1 MAQIKHTFTAGRMNK
16 DLDERLVPNGEYRD
30 ALNIQIRTTDGGAGG
45 TVQNLQGNES
55 KGVAYLTTNLSGQK
69 TKCIGSVADERNNK
83 GYFLF
88 ASPNIHV
95 PLPPIN
101 SILGTQFYV
110 DSIIEQDSNGSYS
123 PVVVDIFGITKA
135 VSPLGFTS
143 LTNHTTVPEMSVTDA
158 SIYRVGMVVRAY
170 AFGDA
175 SNLVTEGTKI
185 AKISSNTIYL
195 DRPQSSNLS
204 NADWFSFEAPRALEF
219 NYESRITGINV
230 IDDFLFYTDNI
241 SEPKKIN
248 IRRSKKGT
256 TSPQSST
263 PTHTNL
269 VLKSKNGALQNAS
282 DYVGTI
288 EPVTKDHFTVIRK
301 APRTAPALK
310 LKSSIREGS
319 TSYTI
324 TGQDFTTGI
333 QEYEGASYVNI
344 PSGGSAV
351 ELLLGDIVKLTCTND
366 TSGVLSTVRGIV
378 KLLPGSF
385 LSDIYIIQILSIS
398 TDVLASHTEWLV
410 ELEQPGKPL
419 FELKFPRFAFRYKY
433 NDNEYSS
440 FSPWSEIAFI
450 PGKFDYNPK
459 KGHNLGMT
467 NLLRELTIT
476 NLLQDTKVRPDDIKC
491 IDILYKSTDSA
502 NVYVVK
508 TVEKG
513 VDPEWSNI
521 AGNTNSSD
529 VIITSEMIH
538 KTVPSD
544 QILRS
549 WDNVPR
555 LAKAQEI
562 VGNRLI
568 YGNYT
573 QGYDMSSTIA
583 INQSIVYKDL
593 TTLLSPEKS
602 IKSLRSYKFG
612 LVIGDEY
619 GRETPVISVGNRTET
634 NPGTTISQLSDSTS
648 INKSEASKSNKF
660 LVTPDWTDSQ
670 PDSWMDYAK
679 YYVKET
685 SSEYYNLIMDR
696 WYNAED
702 GNIWLSFPSSE
713 RNKVDDETYLIL
725 KKKHGE
731 QTLVESEARY
741 KIIAIENEAPEFI
754 KLDMRVM
761 GSRPVT
767 DDELTTIVGNVFS
780 SDVNHLVTSS
790 SFDLALDSYQSFFYD
805 SEFKGTLKVR
815 IKAVAT
821 TGTYYTSYR
830 EVSRLSKPNT
840 DTGVDGSINVVTPFG
855 DEANFPAILVDLGV
869 FSTEA
874 IAYEDIT
881 SNSPNGFYL
890 EFMDEV
896 VVNKPEFDGRFFVK
910 VQKDFALTEN
920 ILQPY
925 GTSSSYT
932 SLESYR
938 LAYIDTYSFNNP
950 ATTGP
955 RSNYD
960 FNGFGHYTTS
970 SDLSDFNGI
979 YDGDQPEFTGWYSS
993 TSAFW
998 QAYKSNTQA
1007 SEANNGD
1014 GVIGF
1019 IDNAKHSD
1027 GEASFAGGFPFGP
1040 GRGLAKSGDLGV
1052 DNTTYD
1058 RLYISMVNG
1067 QGNNLAGGFS
1077 SLKNRLLDVG
1087 TLFRFSQDRDNVY
1100 MVVSG
1105 QGSDDYL
1112 TSQYNIWTNPVSA
1125 NARSSF
1131 FTTFRRLGPNGS
1143 QTNQGVDISNWDP
1156 RGAVAHDGSEY
1167 QLIEI
1172 VDFLYEQGGFT
1183 TVNNQSAIFET
1194 EPKDS
1199 VDLDLYYEASN
1210 AIPLRLND
1218 NNTSEFAPLKSKV
1231 SLIRA
1236 GQYLSIPESE
1246 VDSIYGTGVL
1256 KIVKTSDGTV
1266 NTNAD
1271 TAICVNDILEFE
1283 HSDGTKTR
1291 SRVDDWVD
1299 ISNDVIQV
1307 INSKTKAKI
1316 VVTQAGQT
1324 TIFLDNGT
1332 CGGNGVKHGMYMRA
1346 NVPTIGDAYQ
1356 ITVNDPSDTFFSISS
1371 NTGTGTGT
1379 IEAAFSRIGST
1390 VDDYSTYIS
1399 IDPDTYKYQVELP
1412 WFNCYSFGNG
1422 VESNRIRD
1430 DFNTPFIN
1438 NGVKVS
1444 STVDDYQKEERY
1456 NSLIYSNI
1464 YNANSSVNGLNEF
1477 NMSQKITKDLNP
1489 SYGKVQALK
1498 TRDTDVTV
1506 FTEDKVLRVLAN
1518 KDALF
1523 NADGSTNVTAS
1534 DRVLGQAVPYVG
1546 DYGISNNPESLAF
1559 DQYRMYFTDKQRG
1572 AVLRLSRDGLTP
1584 ISNIGMSNWFR
1595 DHLKKSKLVVGSF
1608 DKVNGEYNM
1617 SIDFEDVYQL
1627 DSTTISFNEQSKGWV
1642 SFKAFVQESGQSFGG
1657 EYFTAKQGKVW
1668 KHYSDQVARN
1678 GFYNTTAYS
1687 SISVII
1693 NELPGVVKNFEA
1705 INYEGSEGY
1714 RGLVNNKVYSD
1725 SVTVEATYND
1735 GEFDIMGINPNAGN
1749 TQDTAGWK
1757 TSSIVTDI
1765 ETGQVSNFHSKE
1777 GKWFGYITG
1786 DFDTANIIVDEGDFA
1801 TQGLGFATSVSSSS
1815 DEFEITI
1822 QEG

>member
-1 MAQIKHTFTAGRMNK
+1 MAQIKHTFTTGRMNK

-45 TVQNLQGNES
+45 TVQSLQGNES
-55 KGVAYLTTNLSGQK
+55 KGIAHLTTNLSGQK

-88 ASPNIHV
+88 ASPDMHV
-95 PLPPIN
+95 PLPAVS
-101 SILGTQFYV
+101 SIIGTQFYV
-110 DSIIEQDSNGSYS
+110 DSIIEQDSDGSYN
-123 PVVVDIFGITKA
+123 PVVVDVFGITKA

-143 LTNHTTVPEMSVTDA
+143 LTNHTTIPETSVTDA
-158 SIYRVGMVVRAY
+158 SIYRVGMVIKAY
-170 AFGDA
+170 TFTGA
-175 SNLVTEGTKI
+175 SNLVAEGTKI
-185 AKISSNTIYL
+185 AKISGNTIYL
-195 DRPQSSNLS
+195 DRPQASNLS
-204 NADWFSFEAPRALEF
+204 TAAWFSFEAPRALEF
-219 NYESRITGINV
+219 NYNSRITGINV
-230 IDDFLFYTDNI
+230 IDDFLFYTDDI

-248 IRRSKKGT
+248 IRRNKKGT
-256 TSPQSST
+256 TSPQNATT

-269 VLKSKNGALQNAS
+269 VLKSKSGILQNES

-288 EPVTKDHFTVIRK
+288 EPVTKEHFTVIRK

-333 QEYEGASYVNI
+333 SEIEGVSYVNI
-344 PSGGSAV
+344 PSGGAGV

-366 TSGVLSTVRGIV
+366 TSGVASTIRGIV
-378 KLLPGSF
+378 KLLPGAW

-398 TDVLASHTEWLV
+398 TDVLASHSEWLV

-513 VDPEWSNI
+513 IDPEWSNI

-529 VIITSEMIH
+529 VIVTSEMIH

-573 QGYDMSSTIA
+573 QGYDISSTVA
-583 INQSIVYKDL
+583 INQSIVSKDL
-593 TTLLSPEKS
+593 TTMLSPEKS

-660 LVTPDWTDSQ
+660 LVTSDWAGSQ

-696 WYNAED
+696 WYDASD
-702 GNIWLSFPSSE
+702 GNIWVSFPSAE

-725 KKKHGE
+725 KNKNGE
-731 QTLVESEARY
+731 ESAVQEEARY
-741 KIIAIENEAPEFI
+741 KVIAIENEAPDFI
-754 KLDMRVM
+754 KRDKRNV
-761 GSRPVT
+761 GSIPV
-767 DDELTTIVGNVFS
+767 DDDDIIYSVNNAPTGLMETLSFS
-780 SDVNHLVTSS
+780 LSNDTS
-790 SFDLALDSYQSFFYD
+790 LGSYD
-805 SEFKGTLKVR
+805 FKGLAKVR
-815 IKAVAT
+815 IKAFD
-821 TGTYYTSYR
+821 GSEYLYTSYKDITKFSPH
-830 EVSRLSKPNT
+830 V
-840 DTGVDGSINVVTPFG
+840 GSDAEGEINIELPFG
-855 DEANFPAILVDLGV
+855 SEANFPQILVSLGLHATV
-869 FSTEA
+869 ALAKVALET
-874 IAYEDIT
+874 
-881 SNSPNGFYL
+881 PGNGYTL
-890 EFMDEV
+890 EFRDEIV
-896 VVNKPEFDGRFFVK
+896 ENKPEFDGRFFVK
-910 VQKDFALTEN
+910 LERDLVLEEN
-920 ILQPY
+920 VMTDVDL
-925 GTSSSYT
+925 GTIYTVEQSYNF
-932 SLESYR
+932 
-938 LAYIDTYSFNNP
+938 AYIDTSSVVNPADQDLLNPNANESYNYSFDSQGAN
-950 ATTGP
+950 
-955 RSNYD
+955 
-960 FNGFGHYTTS
+960 FNGNLTDFATAYATPGQVKEWESWWTNYVSETQTS
-970 SDLSDFNGI
+970 QNAV
-979 YDGDQPEFTGWYSS
+979 W
-993 TSAFW
+993 
-998 QAYKSNTQA
+998 
-1007 SEANNGD
+1007 
-1014 GVIGF
+1014 F
-1019 IDNAKHSD
+1019 IDNARYE
-1027 GEASFAGGFPFGP
+1027 EAGVVGDAPDWYGQTNRGF
-1040 GRGLAKSGDLGV
+1040 AKSG
-1052 DNTTYD
+1052 NTGINASTYD
-1058 RLYISMVNG
+1058 RLFFSRSAAY
-1067 QGNNLAGGFS
+1067 GNIAYADDANEFRNKITSAG
-1077 SLKNRLLDVG
+1077 
-1087 TLFRFSQDRDNVY
+1087 TYFRFTNDPNRSVY
-1100 MVVSG
+1100 RTTGETDTFGPGLLNQMNNPILSN
-1105 QGSDDYL
+1105 YA
-1112 TSQYNIWTNPVSA
+1112 TNLKA
-1125 NARSSF
+1125 WH
-1131 FTTFRRLGPNGS
+1131 TTFKRVSTHSSGL
-1143 QTNQGVDISNWDP
+1143 TNEGIDFNAWDP
-1156 RGAVAHDGSEY
+1156 RGDMAHDGTMVRS
-1167 QLIEI
+1167 IEI
-1172 VDFLYEQGGFT
+1172 LSKVDSYGGSL
-1183 TVNNQSAIFET
+1183 QPSSSAAVFET

-1210 AIPLRLND
+1210 AIPLTLKESNL
-1218 NNTSEFAPLKSKV
+1218 SEFAPVKSKV
-1231 SLIRA
+1231 SLIRS

-1246 VDSIYGTGVL
+1246 VDSIYGAGVL
-1256 KIVKTSDGTV
+1256 KIVKTSDGAVDT
-1266 NTNAD
+1266 TAS
-1271 TAICVNDILEFE
+1271 TAICVNDILEFK
-1283 HSDGTKTR
+1283 HSNGTKTR
-1291 SRVDDWVD
+1291 SRVKDWVNV
-1299 ISNDVIQV
+1299 SNNVIQTIPHRLRV
-1307 INSKTKAKI
+1307 RVVAQLANQQFLTLESGNCESNGIVTGMTMQAINPGLSQSVI
-1316 VVTQAGQT
+1316 VVADSS
-1324 TIFLDNGT
+1324 DNFF
-1332 CGGNGVKHGMYMRA
+1332 
-1346 NVPTIGDAYQ
+1346 
-1356 ITVNDPSDTFFSISS
+1356 TV
-1371 NTGTGTGT
+1371 GTGAVTNAGTYNIVLNTTG
-1379 IEAAFSRIGST
+1379 SPL
-1390 VDDYSTYIS
+1390 DYSTYIS
-1399 IDPDTYKYQVELP
+1399 LDKDVYKYQVELP

-1584 ISNIGMSNWFR
+1584 ISNIGMNNWFR
-1595 DHLKKSKLVVGSF
+1595 DHLKKSSLAVGSF
-1608 DKVNGEYNM
+1608 DKINGEYNV

-1627 DSTTISFNEQSKGWV
+1627 SSTTVSFNEQSKGWV
-1642 SFKAFVQESGQSFGG
+1642 SFKTFIQESGQSFGG
-1657 EYFTAKQGKVW
+1657 EYFTSKQGKVW
-1668 KHYSDQVARN
+1668 KHYSDQVLRN
-1678 GFYNTTAYS
+1678 GFYNTSTNS
-1687 SISVII
+1687 SINVII

-1714 RGLVNNKVYSD
+1714 RGLVNNRTYSD
-1725 SVTVEATYND
+1725 EVTASAVYND
-1735 GEFDIMGINPNAGN
+1735 GEFEIIGTNPNAGN
-1749 TQDTAGWK
+1749 MQTINGWK
-1757 TSSIVTDI
+1757 ASSIVTDM
-1765 ETGQVSNFHSKE
+1765 ETGQVSNFHTKE

-1786 DFDTANIIVDEGDFA
+1786 DFDTTNITVDEGDFA

-1815 DEFEITI
+1815 DEFEIII
-1822 QEG
+1822 QEGE

>member
-30 ALNIQIRTTDGGAGG
+30 ALNIQVRTTDGGAGG
-45 TVQNLQGNES
+45 TVQSLQGNES
-55 KGVAYLTTNLSGQK
+55 KGIAHLTTNLSGQK
-69 TKCIGSVADERNNK
+69 TKCIGSVANERNNK

-88 ASPNIHV
+88 ASPSIHV
-95 PLPPIN
+95 PLPPIS
-101 SILGTQFYV
+101 SISGRQFYV
-110 DSIIEQDSNGSYS
+110 DSIVEQDSDGDYKS
-123 PVVVDIFGITKA
+123 VVVDIFGITEA
-135 VSPLGFTS
+135 TPAGFTS
-143 LTNHTTVPEMSVTDA
+143 LTNPTTIPAMSVTDA
-158 SIYRVGMVVRAY
+158 SIYRVGMVIKAY
-170 AFGDA
+170 TFSSAA
-175 SNLVTEGTKI
+175 NLAAEGTKI

-195 DRPQSSNLS
+195 DRPQPSNLS
-204 NADWFSFEAPRALEF
+204 TAAWFSFEAPRALEF
-219 NYESRITGINV
+219 NYSSRITGINV
-230 IDDFLFYTDNI
+230 IDDFLFYTDDI

-256 TSPQSST
+256 TSPQNATT
-263 PTHTNL
+263 PTHTSL
-269 VLKSKNGALQNAS
+269 VLESKSGVLQNES
-282 DYVGTI
+282 DYLGTI

-319 TSYTI
+319 TSYSI

-333 QEYEGASYVNI
+333 TTNDGISTIFIPKGGAGI
-344 PSGGSAV
+344 EIHP
-351 ELLLGDIVKLTCTND
+351 GDTVKLTCTND
-366 TSGVLSTVRGIV
+366 TSGVASTVRGSIV
-378 KLLPGSF
+378 VSF
-385 LSDIYIIQILSIS
+385 GDYYILQIISIS
-398 TDVLASHTEWLV
+398 TDVLASHSEWLV

-513 VDPEWSNI
+513 VDPEWSNV

-529 VIITSEMIH
+529 VIVTSEMIH

-583 INQSIVYKDL
+583 INQSIVSKDL
-593 TTLLSPEKS
+593 TTMLSPEKS

-660 LVTPDWTDSQ
+660 LVTPDWDGSQ

-696 WYNAED
+696 WYDASD
-702 GNIWLSFPSSE
+702 GNIWVSFPSAE
-713 RNKVDDETYLIL
+713 RNKVDEETYLIL
-725 KKKHGE
+725 KNKNGE
-731 QTLVESEARY
+731 ESAVEEEARY
-741 KIIAIENEAPEFI
+741 KIIAIENEAPDFI
-754 KLDMRVM
+754 KRDKRNV
-761 GSRPVT
+761 GSVPVDT
-767 DDELTTIVGNVFS
+767 DDIIYSVNNVPTGLMETLSFS
-780 SDVNHLVTSS
+780 LANDTS
-790 SFDLALDSYQSFFYD
+790 LGSYD
-805 SEFKGTLKVR
+805 FKGSAKVR
-815 IKAVAT
+815 IKAFD
-821 TGTYYTSYR
+821 GSEYLYTSYKDITKFSPH
-830 EVSRLSKPNT
+830 VGS
-840 DTGVDGSINVVTPFG
+840 DTEGEINIELPFG
-855 DEANFPAILVDLGV
+855 SEANFPQILVSLGLHATV
-869 FSTEA
+869 ALAKAALET
-874 IAYEDIT
+874 DG
-881 SNSPNGFYL
+881 NGYTL
-890 EFMDEV
+890 EFRDEIIE
-896 VVNKPEFDGRFFVK
+896 NKPEFDGRFFVK
-910 VQKDFALTEN
+910 LERDLVLEEN
-920 ILQPY
+920 VMTDVDL
-925 GTSSSYT
+925 GTIYTVEQSYNF
-932 SLESYR
+932 
-938 LAYIDTYSFNNP
+938 AYIDTSSVINPADQDLLNPNVNQFYNYSFNYQG
-950 ATTGP
+950 A
-955 RSNYD
+955 D
-960 FNGFGHYTTS
+960 FNATLT
-970 SDLSDFNGI
+970 DFATASTGGE
-979 YDGDQPEFTGWYSS
+979 YPQPEMKNWYYYYVG
-993 TSAFW
+993 
-998 QAYKSNTQA
+998 QTQVA
-1007 SEANNGD
+1007 QDA
-1014 GVIGF
+1014 VYF
-1019 IDNAKHSD
+1019 IDNARYED
-1027 GEASFAGGFPFGP
+1027 TINNDVPYASIPSNWYGQTTRGF
-1040 GRGLAKSGDLGV
+1040 AKSGNSGI
-1052 DNTTYD
+1052 NASTYD
-1058 RLYISMVNG
+1058 RLFFSRSTLANSESSQFQFETKMKAAGTYFRFTNDPNRSVYRTTGESDSSNVNLNLTHPSSNNA
-1067 QGNNLAGGFS
+1067 QGLSAFYTTFKRVSTYSS
-1077 SLKNRLLDVG
+1077 SL
-1087 TLFRFSQDRDNVY
+1087 
-1100 MVVSG
+1100 
-1105 QGSDDYL
+1105 
-1112 TSQYNIWTNPVSA
+1112 TNEGIDF
-1125 NARSSF
+1125 NA
-1131 FTTFRRLGPNGS
+1131 
-1143 QTNQGVDISNWDP
+1143 WDP
-1156 RGAVAHDGSEY
+1156 RGDMAHDGTVVRS
-1167 QLIEI
+1167 IEI
-1172 VDFLYEQGGFT
+1172 LSKVDSYGGSL
-1183 TVNNQSAIFET
+1183 QPSSSAAVFET

-1210 AIPLRLND
+1210 AIPLRLKESNL
-1218 NNTSEFAPLKSKV
+1218 SEFAPVKSKV
-1231 SLIRA
+1231 SIIR
-1236 GQYLSIPESE
+1236 GGIYISTVTDIEVGSVHSSNVIKPLSPDGSTLTSTI
-1246 VDSIYGTGVL
+1246 DAIY
-1256 KIVKTSDGTV
+1256 
-1266 NTNAD
+1266 
-1271 TAICVNDILEFE
+1271 VNDMLEFT

-1291 SRVDDWVD
+1291 SRVKEWVD
-1299 ISNDVIQV
+1299 ITNNVIEVQPYSLKV
-1307 INSKTKAKI
+1307 K
-1316 VVTQAGQT
+1316 VVSSAVGQT
-1324 TIFLDNGT
+1324 YLDLESGT
-1332 CGGNGVKHGMYMRA
+1332 CGSNGILNGMQLQELG
-1346 NVPTIGDAYQ
+1346 TDLDAST
-1356 ITVNDPSDTFFSISS
+1356 ITVSDSSDTFFTVT
-1371 NTGTGTGT
+1371 TGTVDAVGTFTAKINTSGT
-1379 IEAAFSRIGST
+1379 SPAG
-1390 VDDYSTYIS
+1390 YPTYIS
-1399 IDPDTYKYQVELP
+1399 LDEDVYKYQVELP

-1584 ISNIGMSNWFR
+1584 ISNIGMNNWFR
-1595 DHLKKSKLVVGSF
+1595 DHLTKSNLVVGSF
-1608 DKVNGEYNM
+1608 DKVNGEYNI
-1617 SIDFEDVYQL
+1617 SIDFEDIYQL
-1627 DSTTISFNEQSKGWV
+1627 SSTTISFNEQSKGWV
-1642 SFKAFVQESGQSFGG
+1642 SFKTFIQEAGQSFGG
-1657 EYFTAKQGKVW
+1657 EYFTSKEGKVW
-1668 KHYSDQVARN
+1668 KHYSDQVLRN
-1678 GFYNTTAYS
+1678 GFYNTSTNS
-1687 SISVII
+1687 SINVII

-1714 RGLVNNKVYSD
+1714 RGLVNNKTYSD
-1725 SVTVEATYND
+1725 EVTASAVYND
-1735 GEFDIMGINPNAGN
+1735 GEFEIIGTNPSAGN
-1749 TQDTAGWK
+1749 MQTINGWK
-1757 TSSIVTDI
+1757 ASSIVTDM
-1765 ETGQVSNFHSKE
+1765 ETGQVGNFHTKE

-1786 DFDTANIIVDEGDFA
+1786 DFDTTNITVDEGDFA
-1801 TQGLGFATSVSSSS
+1801 TQGLGFATSVSPSN
-1815 DEFEITI
+1815 DEFEIII
-1822 QEG
+1822 QEGE

>member
-30 ALNIQIRTTDGGAGG
+30 ALNIQVRTTDGGAGG
-45 TVQNLQGNES
+45 TVQSLQGNES
-55 KGVAYLTTNLSGQK
+55 KGIAYLTTNLSDQE

-88 ASPNIHV
+88 ASPDMHV
-95 PLPPIN
+95 PLPAVS
-101 SILGTQFYV
+101 SIIGTQFYV
-110 DSIIEQDSNGSYS
+110 DSIIEQDSDGSYS
-123 PVVVDIFGITKA
+123 PVVVDVFGITKA

-143 LTNHTTVPEMSVTDA
+143 LTNHTTIPEMPVADA
-158 SIYRVGMVVRAY
+158 STYRVGMVIKAY
-170 AFGDA
+170 TFTDA

-195 DRPQSSNLS
+195 DRPQPSDLS
-204 NADWFSFEAPRALEF
+204 TAAWFSFEAPRALEF
-219 NYESRITGINV
+219 NYNSRITGINV
-230 IDDFLFYTDNI
+230 IDDFLFYTDDI

-269 VLKSKNGALQNAS
+269 VLKSKNGVLQNES
-282 DYVGTI
+282 DYVGTV

-319 TSYTI
+319 TSYSI

-333 QEYEGASYVNI
+333 SEIEGVSYVTI
-344 PSGGSAV
+344 PSGGVGV
-351 ELLLGDIVKLTCTND
+351 EIISGDTVKLTCTND
-366 TSGVLSTVRGIV
+366 TSGVLSTIRGIV
-378 KLLPGSF
+378 TLLGGSY
-385 LSDIYIIQILSIS
+385 LLQILSIS
-398 TDVLASHTEWLV
+398 TDVLASHSEWLV

-521 AGNTNSSD
+521 AGNTNSSN

-583 INQSIVYKDL
+583 INQSIVSKDL
-593 TTLLSPEKS
+593 TTMLSPEKS

-634 NPGTTISQLSDSTS
+634 NPGTTISQSNDSTS
-648 INKSEASKSNKF
+648 VNKSEASKSNKF
-660 LVTPDWTDSQ
+660 LVTQDWASSQ

-713 RNKVDDETYLIL
+713 RNKVDEETYLIL

-741 KIIAIENEAPEFI
+741 KVIAIENEAPEFI

-767 DDELTTIVGNVFS
+767 DDELTTITGNVFANNV
-780 SDVNHLVTSS
+780 DHLVTSS

-815 IKAVAT
+815 IKAIAT

-869 FSTEA
+869 FSTET
-874 IAYEDIT
+874 IAYDDIT

-925 GTSSSYT
+925 GASSSYT

-955 RSNYD
+955 KSNYN

-970 SDLSDFNGI
+970 SDLSNFNRI
-979 YDGDQPEFTGWYSS
+979 YNGSQPNFASWYNS

-998 QAYKSNTQA
+998 QGYTSNIQYA
-1007 SEANNGD
+1007 EDNDGQ

-1019 IDNAKHSD
+1019 IDNADHSD
-1027 GEASFAGGFPFGP
+1027 GEASFAGGFPFN

-1052 DNTTYD
+1052 DDSTYD
-1058 RLYISMVNG
+1058 RLYISMVSG
-1067 QGNNLAGGFS
+1067 YGNNTPIGFS
-1077 SLKNRLLDVG
+1077 NLKNRLLDVG

-1143 QTNQGVDISNWDP
+1143 QTNQGIDISNWDP

-1210 AIPLRLND
+1210 AIPLKLKEYNL
-1218 NNTSEFAPLKSKV
+1218 SEFAPVKSKV
-1231 SLIRA
+1231 SIIR
-1236 GQYLSIPESE
+1236 GG
-1246 VDSIYGTGVL
+1246 IY
-1256 KIVKTSDGTV
+1256 TS
-1266 NTNAD
+1266 
-1271 TAICVNDILEFE
+1271 TAIDIEVGSVHGSNVIKPLSPSGSTLTSTVDAIHVNDILEFT

-1291 SRVDDWVD
+1291 SRVEEWVD
-1299 ISNDVIQV
+1299 ITNNIIEVQPYSLKVKVVSNAVD
-1307 INSKTKAKI
+1307 
-1316 VVTQAGQT
+1316 QT
-1324 TIFLDNGT
+1324 YLDLESGT
-1332 CGGNGVKHGMYMRA
+1332 CESNGILNDMQLQELG
-1346 NVPTIGDAYQ
+1346 TDLDASA
-1356 ITVNDPSDTFFSISS
+1356 ITVSDPSDTFF
-1371 NTGTGTGT
+1371 TVTAG
-1379 IEAAFSRIGST
+1379 T
-1390 VDDYSTYIS
+1390 VDAVGSFTAKINTAGTSPAGYPTYVS
-1399 IDPDTYKYQVELP
+1399 LDKDVYKYQVELP

-1584 ISNIGMSNWFR
+1584 ISNIGMNNWFR
-1595 DHLKKSKLVVGSF
+1595 DHLAKSKLVVGSF
-1608 DKVNGEYNM
+1608 DKVNGEYNV

-1627 DSTTISFNEQSKGWV
+1627 NSTTVSFNEQSKGWV
-1642 SFKAFVQESGQSFGG
+1642 SFKTFIQESGQSFGG

-1668 KHYSDQVARN
+1668 KHYSDQVLRN
-1678 GFYNTTAYS
+1678 GFYNTATNS
-1687 SISVII
+1687 SINVII

-1714 RGLVNNKVYSD
+1714 RGLVNNKTYSD
-1725 SVTVEATYND
+1725 EVTASAVYND
-1735 GEFDIMGINPNAGN
+1735 GEFEIIGTNPNAGSMQTIN
-1749 TQDTAGWK
+1749 GWK
-1757 TSSIVTDI
+1757 ASSIVTDM
-1765 ETGQVSNFHSKE
+1765 EAGQVSNFNAKE

-1786 DFDTANIIVDEGDFA
+1786 DFDTNNITVDEGDFA

-1815 DEFEITI
+1815 DEFEIII
-1822 QEG
+1822 QEGE

>member
-1 MAQIKHTFTAGRMNK
+1 MAQIKHTFTTGRMNK

-55 KGVAYLTTNLSGQK
+55 KGIAHLTTNLSGQK

-88 ASPNIHV
+88 ASPSINA
-95 PLPPIN
+95 PLLS
-101 SILGTQFYV
+101 SILGRQFYV
-110 DSIIEQDSNGSYS
+110 DSIIEQDSDGSYK
-123 PVVVDIFGITKA
+123 PVIVDVFGITEA
-135 VSPLGFTS
+135 TPDGFSS

-158 SIYRVGMVVRAY
+158 SVYRVGMVIKAY
-170 AFGDA
+170 AFGNA
-175 SNLVTEGTKI
+175 SNIVTEGTKI

-195 DRPQSSNLS
+195 DRPQPSNLS
-204 NADWFSFEAPRALEF
+204 AADWFSFEAPKALEF

-230 IDDFLFYTDNI
+230 IDDFLFYTDDI

-256 TSPQSST
+256 TSPQSATT

-269 VLKSKNGALQNAS
+269 VLKSKSGVLQNES

-288 EPVTKDHFTVIRK
+288 EPVTKEHFTVIRK

-333 QEYEGASYVNI
+333 TTNDGVSTVFI
-344 PSGGSAV
+344 PKGGIGV
-351 ELLLGDIVKLTCTND
+351 ELLSSDVVKLTCTND
-366 TSGVLSTVRGIV
+366 TSGVASTIRGSIV
-378 KLLPGSF
+378 VSF
-385 LSDIYIIQILSIS
+385 GDYYILQIFSIS
-398 TDVLASHTEWLV
+398 TDVLASHSEWLV

-583 INQSIVYKDL
+583 INQSIISKEL
-593 TTLLSPEKS
+593 TTALNPEKS

-660 LVTPDWTDSQ
+660 LVTQDWASSQ

-696 WYNAED
+696 WYDASD
-702 GNIWLSFPSSE
+702 GNIWVSFPSAE

-725 KKKHGE
+725 KNKNGE
-731 QTLVESEARY
+731 ESAVQEEARY
-741 KIIAIENEAPEFI
+741 KVIAIENEAPDFI
-754 KLDMRVM
+754 KRDKRNV
-761 GSRPVT
+761 GSVLIDTEDINYSPS
-767 DDELTTIVGNVFS
+767 NVPNGLMENLKFS
-780 SDVNHLVTSS
+780 LANDSS
-790 SFDLALDSYQSFFYD
+790 LGSYD
-805 SEFKGTLKVR
+805 FKGLAKVR
-815 IKAVAT
+815 IKAFD
-821 TGTYYTSYR
+821 GSEYLYTSYKDITKF
-830 EVSRLSKPNT
+830 LPHAND
-840 DTGVDGSINVVTPFG
+840 DTEGEINIELPFG
-855 DEANFPAILVDLGV
+855 SEANFPQILVSLGLYTTV
-869 FSTEA
+869 ALAKAALE
-874 IAYEDIT
+874 T
-881 SNSPNGFYL
+881 SGNGYTL
-890 EFMDEV
+890 EFRDEIV
-896 VVNKPEFDGRFFVK
+896 ENKPEFDGRFFVK
-910 VQKDFALTEN
+910 LERDLVLEEN
-920 ILQPY
+920 VMTDVDLGAVYTVEQ
-925 GTSSSYT
+925 SYNF
-932 SLESYR
+932 
-938 LAYIDTYSFNNP
+938 AYIDTSSVVNP
-950 ATTGP
+950 ADQDLLNP
-955 RSNYD
+955 NVNEYYNHPFNYQD
-960 FNGFGHYTTS
+960 ANFNSTLTNFATV
-970 SDLSDFNGI
+970 
-979 YDGDQPEFTGWYSS
+979 FTGGQYSVKSMRNWYNYYSD
-993 TSAFW
+993 
-998 QAYKSNTQA
+998 NTQVA
-1007 SEANNGD
+1007 QDA
-1014 GVIGF
+1014 VYF
-1019 IDNAKHSD
+1019 IDNARYED
-1027 GEASFAGGFPFGP
+1027 TINNDVPWAPLPDNWYGQTARGF
-1040 GRGLAKSGDLGV
+1040 AKSG
-1052 DNTTYD
+1052 NTSINASTYD
-1058 RLYISMVNG
+1058 RLFFSRSVVGVSESSQSQFKTKMMA
-1067 QGNNLAGGFS
+1067 AGTYFRFTNDPNRSVYRTTGESETSSADLNSTHAFANPYHRLSAFYTTFKRVSTYSS
-1077 SLKNRLLDVG
+1077 SL
-1087 TLFRFSQDRDNVY
+1087 
-1100 MVVSG
+1100 
-1105 QGSDDYL
+1105 
-1112 TSQYNIWTNPVSA
+1112 TNEGIDF
-1125 NARSSF
+1125 NA
-1131 FTTFRRLGPNGS
+1131 
-1143 QTNQGVDISNWDP
+1143 WDP
-1156 RGAVAHDGSEY
+1156 RGDMAHDGTVVRS
-1167 QLIEI
+1167 IEI
-1172 VDFLYEQGGFT
+1172 LSKVDAYGGSL
-1183 TVNNQSAIFET
+1183 QPSSSAAVFET

-1210 AIPLRLND
+1210 AIPLKLKQSNI
-1218 NNTSEFAPLKSKV
+1218 SEFAPIKSKV
-1231 SLIRA
+1231 SIIR
-1236 GQYLSIPESE
+1236 GGIYVSTVTEIEVGSVHDSNVIKPLSPSGNTLTST
-1246 VDSIYGTGVL
+1246 VD
-1256 KIVKTSDGTV
+1256 
-1266 NTNAD
+1266 
-1271 TAICVNDILEFE
+1271 AIHVNDTLEFT

-1291 SRVDDWVD
+1291 SRVEEWVD
-1299 ISNDVIQV
+1299 ISNDVV
-1307 INSKTKAKI
+1307 E
-1316 VVTQAGQT
+1316 VVPYSLKVKVVSSAVNQT
-1324 TIFLDNGT
+1324 YLDLESGT
-1332 CGGNGVKHGMYMRA
+1332 CESNGIVNGMQLQELG
-1346 NVPTIGDAYQ
+1346 TQLDAST
-1356 ITVNDPSDTFFSISS
+1356 ITVLDSSDTFF
-1371 NTGTGTGT
+1371 TV
-1379 IEAAFSRIGST
+1379 AAGT
-1390 VDDYSTYIS
+1390 VDAVGTFTVKINTAGTSPAGYPTYIS
-1399 IDPDTYKYQVELP
+1399 LDKDVYKYQVELP

-1584 ISNIGMSNWFR
+1584 ISNIGMNNWFR
-1595 DHLKKSKLVVGSF
+1595 DHLTKSKLVVGSF

-1627 DSTTISFNEQSKGWV
+1627 DSTTVSFNEQSKGWV
-1642 SFKAFVQESGQSFGG
+1642 SFKTFIQESGQSFGG
-1657 EYFTAKQGKVW
+1657 EYFTAKQGKAW
-1668 KHYSDQVARN
+1668 KHYSDQVFRN
-1678 GFYNTTAYS
+1678 SFYGATTNMNS
-1687 SISVII
+1687 SINVII

-1714 RGLVNNKVYSD
+1714 RGLVNNKTYSD
-1725 SVTVEATYND
+1725 TVTSSAVYND
-1735 GEFDIMGINPNAGN
+1735 GEFDIMGINPSPTD
-1749 TQDTAGWK
+1749 TQSVNGWK
-1757 TSSIVTDI
+1757 TSSIATDM
-1765 ETGQVSNFHSKE
+1765 ETGQVSNFHTKE

-1786 DFDTANIIVDEGDFA
+1786 DFDTTNIIVDEGDFA
-1801 TQGLGFATSVSSSS
+1801 TQGLGFATSVSNSS

-1822 QEG
+1822 QEGE

>member
-45 TVQNLQGNES
+45 TVQSLQGNES
-55 KGVAYLTTNLSGQK
+55 KGIAHLTTNLSGQK

-88 ASPNIHV
+88 ASPSIHV
-95 PLPPIN
+95 PLPPIS
-101 SILGTQFYV
+101 SISGRQFYV
-110 DSIIEQDSNGSYS
+110 DSIVEQDSDGDYKS
-123 PVVVDIFGITKA
+123 VVVDIFGITEA
-135 VSPLGFTS
+135 TPAGFTS
-143 LTNHTTVPEMSVTDA
+143 LTNHTTIPEMSVTDT
-158 SIYRVGMVVRAY
+158 SIYRVGMVIKAY
-170 AFGDA
+170 TFSSAA
-175 SNLVTEGTKI
+175 NLVAEGTKI

-195 DRPQSSNLS
+195 DRPQPSNLS
-204 NADWFSFEAPRALEF
+204 TAAWFSFEAPRALEF
-219 NYESRITGINV
+219 NYSSRITGINV
-230 IDDFLFYTDNI
+230 IDDFLFYTDDI

-269 VLKSKNGALQNAS
+269 VLKSKNGILQNES
-282 DYVGTI
+282 DYVGTV

-319 TSYTI
+319 TSYSI
-324 TGQDFTTGI
+324 TGQDFTTEI
-333 QEYEGASYVNI
+333 SEIEGVSYVTI
-344 PSGGSAV
+344 PSGGVGV
-351 ELLLGDIVKLTCTND
+351 EIISGDTVKLTCTND
-366 TSGVLSTVRGIV
+366 TSGVLSTIRGV
-378 KLLPGSF
+378 VTLLGGSY
-385 LSDIYIIQILSIS
+385 LLQILSIS
-398 TDVLASHTEWLV
+398 TDVLASHSEWLV

-521 AGNTNSSD
+521 AGNTNSSN

-583 INQSIVYKDL
+583 INQSIVSKDL
-593 TTLLSPEKS
+593 TTILSPEKS

-634 NPGTTISQLSDSTS
+634 NPGTTVSQISDSTS

-660 LVTPDWTDSQ
+660 LVTPDWDGSQ

-713 RNKVDDETYLIL
+713 RNKVDEETYLIL

-731 QTLVESEARY
+731 DTLVESEARY
-741 KIIAIENEAPEFI
+741 KVIAIENEAPEFI

-767 DDELTTIVGNVFS
+767 DDELTTISSIGAFS
-780 SDVNHLVTSS
+780 SNVDHLITSS

-840 DTGVDGSINVVTPFG
+840 DTGNDGSINVVTPFG

-869 FSTEA
+869 FSTET
-874 IAYEDIT
+874 IAYDDIT
-881 SNSPNGFYL
+881 SGSPNGFYL

-896 VVNKPEFDGRFFVK
+896 VVNKPEFDGRFFIK

-925 GTSSSYT
+925 GASSSYT

-938 LAYIDTYSFNNP
+938 LAYIDTSSFNNP

-955 RSNYD
+955 QSNYNFD
-960 FNGFGHYTTS
+960 GFGHYTTS
-970 SDLSDFNGI
+970 SDLLDFNRIYNGSQSDFAS
-979 YDGDQPEFTGWYSS
+979 WYNS
-993 TSAFW
+993 TNAFW
-998 QAYKSNTQA
+998 QDYTSNTQYT
-1007 SEANNGD
+1007 EDNG
-1014 GVIGF
+1014 GQNVIGF

-1027 GEASFAGGFPFGP
+1027 GEAALAGGFPFS

-1052 DNTTYD
+1052 DDSTYD
-1058 RLYISMVNG
+1058 RLYISMVSG
-1067 QGNNLAGGFS
+1067 YGNNTPIGFS
-1077 SLKNRLLDVG
+1077 NLKNRLLDVG

-1112 TSQYNIWTNPVSA
+1112 TSQWNINTNPVSA

-1143 QTNQGVDISNWDP
+1143 QTNQGVDVSNWDP

-1199 VDLDLYYEASN
+1199 IDLDLYYEASN

-1231 SLIRA
+1231 SLIRS

-1246 VDSIYGTGVL
+1246 VDSIYGAGVL
-1256 KIVKTSDGTV
+1256 KIVKTSDGAVDT
-1266 NTNAD
+1266 TAS

-1291 SRVDDWVD
+1291 SRVKNWVD
-1299 ISNDVIQV
+1299 VSNNVIQTIPHRLRV
-1307 INSKTKAKI
+1307 RVVAQLANQQFLTLESGNCESNGIVSGMTMQAINPGLSQSVI
-1316 VVTQAGQT
+1316 VVADSSDNFFTVAAGAVNNAGTYNIVLNT
-1324 TIFLDNGT
+1324 T
-1332 CGGNGVKHGMYMRA
+1332 
-1346 NVPTIGDAYQ
+1346 
-1356 ITVNDPSDTFFSISS
+1356 
-1371 NTGTGTGT
+1371 
-1379 IEAAFSRIGST
+1379 GSPL
-1390 VDDYSTYIS
+1390 DYSTYIS
-1399 IDPDTYKYQVELP
+1399 LDNDVYKYQVELP

-1534 DRVLGQAVPYVG
+1534 DKVLGQAVPYVG

-1584 ISNIGMSNWFR
+1584 ISSIGMNNWFR
-1595 DHLKKSKLVVGSF
+1595 DHLTKSNLVVGSF
-1608 DKVNGEYNM
+1608 DKVNGEYNI
-1617 SIDFEDVYQL
+1617 SIDFEDIYQL
-1627 DSTTISFNEQSKGWV
+1627 SSTTVSFNEQSKGWV
-1642 SFKAFVQESGQSFGG
+1642 SFKTFIQEAGQSFGG
-1657 EYFTAKQGKVW
+1657 KYYTVKQGNIW
-1668 KHYSDQVARN
+1668 RHYSDQALRN
-1678 GFYNTTAYS
+1678 SFYNTTTNS
-1687 SISVII
+1687 SINVII

-1705 INYEGSEGY
+1705 INYEGSEGH
-1714 RGLVNNKVYSD
+1714 RGLVNNKTYSD
-1725 SVTVEATYND
+1725 SVTAEAIYND
-1735 GEFDIMGINPNAGN
+1735 GEFDIMGINPSAGSVQ
-1749 TQDTAGWK
+1749 TTPGWK
-1757 TSSIVTDI
+1757 TSSIVTDM
-1765 ETGQVSNFHSKE
+1765 ETGQISNFHAKE

-1786 DFDTANIIVDEGDFA
+1786 DFDTTNITVDEGDFA

-1815 DEFEITI
+1815 DEFEIII
-1822 QEG
+1822 QEGE

>member
-1 MAQIKHTFTAGRMNK
+1 MAQIKHTFTTGRMNK

-55 KGVAYLTTNLSGQK
+55 KGIAHLTTNLSGQK

-88 ASPNIHV
+88 ASPSINA
-95 PLPPIN
+95 PLLS
-101 SILGTQFYV
+101 SISGRQFYV
-110 DSIIEQDSNGSYS
+110 DSIIEQDSDGSYK
-123 PVVVDIFGITKA
+123 PVVVDVFGITEA
-135 VSPLGFTS
+135 TPGGFSS
-143 LTNHTTVPEMSVTDA
+143 LTNPTTVPEMSVTDA
-158 SIYRVGMVVRAY
+158 SVYRVGMVVKAY
-170 AFGDA
+170 AFGDE
-175 SNLVTEGTKI
+175 SNIVTEGTKI

-195 DRPQSSNLS
+195 DRPQPSNLS
-204 NADWFSFEAPRALEF
+204 AADWFSFEAPKALEF
-219 NYESRITGINV
+219 NYKSRVTGINV
-230 IDDFLFYTDNI
+230 IDDFLFYTDDI

-256 TSPQSST
+256 TSPQNATT

-269 VLKSKNGALQNAS
+269 VLKSKSGVLQNES
-282 DYVGTI
+282 DYIGTI
-288 EPVTKDHFTVIRK
+288 EPVTKEHFTVIRK

-333 QEYEGASYVNI
+333 TTNDGVSTVFI
-344 PSGGSAV
+344 PKGGIGV
-351 ELLLGDIVKLTCTND
+351 ELLSSDVVKLTCTND
-366 TSGVLSTVRGIV
+366 ASGVASTIRGSIV
-378 KLLPGSF
+378 VSF
-385 LSDIYIIQILSIS
+385 GDYYILQIFSIS
-398 TDVLASHTEWLV
+398 TDVLASHSEWLV

-583 INQSIVYKDL
+583 INQSIISKDL

-612 LVIGDEY
+612 LVIGDKY

-660 LVTPDWTDSQ
+660 LVTQDWANSQ
-670 PDSWMDYAK
+670 PDTWMDYAK

-696 WYNAED
+696 WYDASD
-702 GNIWLSFPSSE
+702 GNIWVSFPSAE

-725 KKKHGE
+725 KNKNGE
-731 QTLVESEARY
+731 ESAVQEEARY
-741 KIIAIENEAPEFI
+741 KIIAIENEAPDFI
-754 KLDMRVM
+754 KRDKRNV
-761 GSRPVT
+761 GSVPVDN
-767 DDELTTIVGNVFS
+767 DDIIYSVNNVPTGLMETLSFS
-780 SDVNHLVTSS
+780 LSNDTS
-790 SFDLALDSYQSFFYD
+790 LGSYD
-805 SEFKGTLKVR
+805 FKGLAKVR
-815 IKAVAT
+815 IKAFD
-821 TGTYYTSYR
+821 GSEYLYTSYKDITKF
-830 EVSRLSKPNT
+830 SPHIND
-840 DTGVDGSINVVTPFG
+840 DTEGEINIELPFG
-855 DEANFPAILVDLGV
+855 SEANFPQILVSLGLYTTV
-869 FSTEA
+869 ALAKAALE
-874 IAYEDIT
+874 T
-881 SNSPNGFYL
+881 SGNGYTL
-890 EFMDEV
+890 EFRDEIV
-896 VVNKPEFDGRFFVK
+896 ENKPEFDGRFFVK
-910 VQKDFALTEN
+910 LERDLVLEEN
-920 ILQPY
+920 VMTDVDL
-925 GTSSSYT
+925 GTIYTVEQSYNF
-932 SLESYR
+932 
-938 LAYIDTYSFNNP
+938 AYIDTSSVVNPADQDLLNPNANESYNYSFDSQGANFNANLTDF
-950 ATTGP
+950 ATAYAIPGQVKEWESWWT
-955 RSNYD
+955 NY
-960 FNGFGHYTTS
+960 
-970 SDLSDFNGI
+970 I
-979 YDGDQPEFTGWYSS
+979 VQ
-993 TSAFW
+993 
-998 QAYKSNTQA
+998 TQA
-1007 SEANNGD
+1007 ESQKNA
-1014 GVIGF
+1014 VFF
-1019 IDNAKHSD
+1019 IDNTRYETVSD
-1027 GEASFAGGFPFGP
+1027 QPTGLVDIPAPDWYGQTNRGF
-1040 GRGLAKSGDLGV
+1040 AKSGNTGV
-1052 DNTTYD
+1052 NAATYD
-1058 RLYISMVNG
+1058 RLFFSRSRSELTDSATEFMNKMTSAGTYFRFTNDPNRSVYRTTGETETFGPGLLNQM
-1067 QGNNLAGGFS
+1067 NNNILSNYATRLRAWHTTFKRVSTYSS
-1077 SLKNRLLDVG
+1077 SL
-1087 TLFRFSQDRDNVY
+1087 
-1100 MVVSG
+1100 
-1105 QGSDDYL
+1105 
-1112 TSQYNIWTNPVSA
+1112 TNEGIDF
-1125 NARSSF
+1125 NA
-1131 FTTFRRLGPNGS
+1131 
-1143 QTNQGVDISNWDP
+1143 WDP
-1156 RGAVAHDGSEY
+1156 RGDMAHDGTMVRS
-1167 QLIEI
+1167 IEI
-1172 VDFLYEQGGFT
+1172 LSKVDAYGGSL
-1183 TVNNQSAIFET
+1183 QPSSSAAVFET

-1210 AIPLRLND
+1210 AIPLRLNE

-1231 SLIRA
+1231 SLIRS

-1246 VDSIYGTGVL
+1246 VDSIYGAGVL
-1256 KIVKTSDGTV
+1256 KIVKTSDGAVDT
-1266 NTNAD
+1266 TAS
-1271 TAICVNDILEFE
+1271 TAICVNDILEFK
-1283 HSDGTKTR
+1283 HSNGTKTR
-1291 SRVDDWVD
+1291 SRVKDWVD
-1299 ISNDVIQV
+1299 ISNNVIQTIPHRLRV
-1307 INSKTKAKI
+1307 RVVAQLANQQFLTLESGNCESNGIVSGMTMQAINPGLSQSVI
-1316 VVTQAGQT
+1316 VVADSSDNFFTVAAGAV
-1324 TIFLDNGT
+1324 NNAGT
-1332 CGGNGVKHGMYMRA
+1332 YNIVL
-1346 NVPTIGDAYQ
+1346 NTIGS
-1356 ITVNDPSDTFFSISS
+1356 PL
-1371 NTGTGTGT
+1371 
-1379 IEAAFSRIGST
+1379 
-1390 VDDYSTYIS
+1390 DYSTYIS
-1399 IDPDTYKYQVELP
+1399 LDKDVYKYQVELP

-1477 NMSQKITKDLNP
+1477 NMSQRITKDLNP

-1584 ISNIGMSNWFR
+1584 ISNIGMNNWFR
-1595 DHLKKSKLVVGSF
+1595 DHLAKSKLVVGSF

-1627 DSTTISFNEQSKGWV
+1627 DSTTVSFNEQSKGWV
-1642 SFKAFVQESGQSFGG
+1642 SFKTFIQESGQSFGG

-1668 KHYSDQVARN
+1668 KHYSDQGFRN
-1678 GFYNTTAYS
+1678 SFYGATTNMNS
-1687 SISVII
+1687 SINVII

-1705 INYEGSEGY
+1705 INYEGSEGH
-1714 RGLVNNKVYSD
+1714 RGLVNNKTYSD
-1725 SVTVEATYND
+1725 TVTSSAVYND
-1735 GEFDIMGINPNAGN
+1735 GEFDIMGINPSAGD
-1749 TQDTAGWK
+1749 TQSVNGWK
-1757 TSSIVTDI
+1757 TSSIATDM
-1765 ETGQVSNFHSKE
+1765 ETGQVSNFHTKE

-1786 DFDTANIIVDEGDFA
+1786 DFDTTNITVDEGDFA

-1815 DEFEITI
+1815 DEFEIII
-1822 QEG
+1822 QEGE

>member
-30 ALNIQIRTTDGGAGG
+30 ALNIQVRTTDGGAGG
-45 TVQNLQGNES
+45 TVQSLQGNES
-55 KGVAYLTTNLSGQK
+55 KGIAHLTTNLSDQQ

-88 ASPNIHV
+88 ASPDMHV
-95 PLPPIN
+95 PLPAVS
-101 SILGTQFYV
+101 SIIGTQFYV
-110 DSIIEQDSNGSYS
+110 DSIIEQDSDGSYS
-123 PVVVDIFGITKA
+123 PVVVDVFGITKA

-143 LTNHTTVPEMSVTDA
+143 LTNHTTIPEMSVADA
-158 SIYRVGMVVRAY
+158 STYRVGMVIKAY
-170 AFGDA
+170 TFTGA

-195 DRPQSSNLS
+195 DRPQASNLS
-204 NADWFSFEAPRALEF
+204 TAEWFSFEAPRALEF
-219 NYESRITGINV
+219 NYNSRITGINV
-230 IDDFLFYTDNI
+230 IDDFLFYTDDI

-269 VLKSKNGALQNAS
+269 VLKSKSGVLQNES
-282 DYVGTI
+282 DYVGTV

-319 TSYTI
+319 TSYSI

-333 QEYEGASYVNI
+333 SEIEGVSYVTI
-344 PSGGSAV
+344 PSGGVGV
-351 ELLLGDIVKLTCTND
+351 EIISGDTVKLTCTND
-366 TSGVLSTVRGIV
+366 TSGVLSTIRGV
-378 KLLPGSF
+378 VTLLGGSY
-385 LSDIYIIQILSIS
+385 LLQILSIS
-398 TDVLASHTEWLV
+398 TDVLASHSEWLV

-513 VDPEWSNI
+513 VDPEWSSI

-583 INQSIVYKDL
+583 INQSIVSKDL
-593 TTLLSPEKS
+593 TTMLSPEKS

-634 NPGTTISQLSDSTS
+634 NPGTTISQSNDSTS

-660 LVTPDWTDSQ
+660 LVTQDWASSQ

-713 RNKVDDETYLIL
+713 RNKVDEETYLIL

-741 KIIAIENEAPEFI
+741 KVIAIENEAPEFI

-767 DDELTTIVGNVFS
+767 DDELTSFS
-780 SDVNHLVTSS
+780 SVGAFTSNVDHLVTSS

-815 IKAVAT
+815 IKAIAT

-840 DTGVDGSINVVTPFG
+840 GTGVDGSINVVTPFG

-869 FSTEA
+869 FSTET
-874 IAYEDIT
+874 IAYDDIT

-925 GTSSSYT
+925 GASSSYT

-955 RSNYD
+955 KSSYN

-970 SDLSDFNGI
+970 SDLSNFNRI
-979 YDGDQPEFTGWYSS
+979 YDGSQPNFASWYNS

-998 QAYKSNTQA
+998 QGYTSNIQYTEDNDGQ
-1007 SEANNGD
+1007 

-1027 GEASFAGGFPFGP
+1027 GEATFAGGFPFS

-1052 DNTTYD
+1052 DDSTYD
-1058 RLYISMVNG
+1058 RLYISMVSG
-1067 QGNNLAGGFS
+1067 YGNNTPIGFS
-1077 SLKNRLLDVG
+1077 NLKNRLLDVG

-1112 TSQYNIWTNPVSA
+1112 TSQWNINTNPVSA

-1143 QTNQGVDISNWDP
+1143 QTNQGIDISNWDP

-1210 AIPLRLND
+1210 AIPLTLKESNL
-1218 NNTSEFAPLKSKV
+1218 SEFAPVKSKV
-1231 SLIRA
+1231 SIIR
-1236 GQYLSIPESE
+1236 GGIYTSTVIDIEVGSVHGNNVIKPLSPNGSALTST
-1246 VDSIYGTGVL
+1246 VDAI
-1256 KIVKTSDGTV
+1256 
-1266 NTNAD
+1266 NA
-1271 TAICVNDILEFE
+1271 NDILEFT

-1291 SRVDDWVD
+1291 SRVEEWVD
-1299 ISNDVIQV
+1299 VSNDVV
-1307 INSKTKAKI
+1307 E
-1316 VVTQAGQT
+1316 VVPYSLKVKVVSSAVDQT
-1324 TIFLDNGT
+1324 YLDLESGT
-1332 CGGNGVKHGMYMRA
+1332 CESNGILNGMQLQELG
-1346 NVPTIGDAYQ
+1346 TDLDAST
-1356 ITVNDPSDTFFSISS
+1356 ITVSDPSDTFF
-1371 NTGTGTGT
+1371 TVT
-1379 IEAAFSRIGST
+1379 AST
-1390 VDDYSTYIS
+1390 VDAIGTFTAKINTAGTSPAGYPTYVS
-1399 IDPDTYKYQVELP
+1399 LDKDVYKYQVELP

-1584 ISNIGMSNWFR
+1584 ISNIGMNNWFR
-1595 DHLKKSKLVVGSF
+1595 DHLAKSKLVVGSF
-1608 DKVNGEYNM
+1608 DKVNGEYNV

-1627 DSTTISFNEQSKGWV
+1627 NSTTVSFNEQSKGWV
-1642 SFKAFVQESGQSFGG
+1642 SFKTFIQESGQSFGG

-1668 KHYSDQVARN
+1668 KHYSDQVLRN
-1678 GFYNTTAYS
+1678 GFYNVATNS
-1687 SISVII
+1687 SINVII

-1714 RGLVNNKVYSD
+1714 RGLVNNKTYSD
-1725 SVTVEATYND
+1725 EVTSSAVYND
-1735 GEFDIMGINPNAGN
+1735 GEFEIIGTNPNAGSMQTIN
-1749 TQDTAGWK
+1749 GWK
-1757 TSSIVTDI
+1757 ASSIVTDM
-1765 ETGQVSNFHSKE
+1765 EAGQVSNFNAKE

-1786 DFDTANIIVDEGDFA
+1786 DFDTTNITVDEGDFA
-1801 TQGLGFATSVSSSS
+1801 TQGLGFATNVSSSS
-1815 DEFEITI
+1815 DEFEIII
-1822 QEG
+1822 QEGE

>member
-1 MAQIKHTFTAGRMNK
+1 MAQIKHTFTTGRMNK

-45 TVQNLQGNES
+45 TVQSLQGNES
-55 KGVAYLTTNLSGQK
+55 KGIAHLTTNLSDQK

-88 ASPNIHV
+88 ASPDMHV
-95 PLPPIN
+95 PLPAVS
-101 SILGTQFYV
+101 SIIETQFYV
-110 DSIIEQDSNGSYS
+110 DSIIEQDSDGSYN
-123 PVVVDIFGITKA
+123 PVVVDVFGITKA

-143 LTNHTTVPEMSVTDA
+143 LTSHTTIPEMSVTDA
-158 SIYRVGMVVRAY
+158 STYRVGMVIKAY
-170 AFGDA
+170 TFTDA
-175 SNLVTEGTKI
+175 SNLVAEGTKV
-185 AKISSNTIYL
+185 AKISGNTIYL
-195 DRPQSSNLS
+195 DRPQASNLS
-204 NADWFSFEAPRALEF
+204 TAAWFSFEAPRALEF
-219 NYESRITGINV
+219 NYNSRITGINV
-230 IDDFLFYTDNI
+230 IDDFLFYTDDI

-256 TSPQSST
+256 TSPQNATT

-269 VLKSKNGALQNAS
+269 VLKSKSGVLQNES

-288 EPVTKDHFTVIRK
+288 EPVTKEHFTVIRK

-333 QEYEGASYVNI
+333 TTNDGVSTVFI
-344 PSGGSAV
+344 PKGGIGV
-351 ELLLGDIVKLTCTND
+351 ELFSSDVVKLTCTND
-366 TSGVLSTVRGIV
+366 TSGTASTIRGSIV
-378 KLLPGSF
+378 VSF
-385 LSDIYIIQILSIS
+385 GDYYILQILSIS
-398 TDVLASHTEWLV
+398 TDVLASHSEWIV

-513 VDPEWSNI
+513 IDPEWSNI
-521 AGNTNSSD
+521 AGSTNSSD

-573 QGYDMSSTIA
+573 QGYDMSSTVA
-583 INQSIVYKDL
+583 INQSIISKDL
-593 TTLLSPEKS
+593 TTILNPEKS

-660 LVTPDWTDSQ
+660 LVTQDWVSSQ

-696 WYNAED
+696 WYDASD
-702 GNIWLSFPSSE
+702 GNIWVSFPSAE

-725 KKKHGE
+725 KNKNGE
-731 QTLVESEARY
+731 ESAVQEEARY
-741 KIIAIENEAPEFI
+741 KVIAIENEAPDFI
-754 KLDMRVM
+754 KRDKRNV
-761 GSRPVT
+761 GSVPVEAEDINYSPT
-767 DDELTTIVGNVFS
+767 DVPNGLMETLSFSLANDTSLGN
-780 SDVNHLVTSS
+780 
-790 SFDLALDSYQSFFYD
+790 YD
-805 SEFKGTLKVR
+805 FKGSAKVR
-815 IKAVAT
+815 IKAFD
-821 TGTYYTSYR
+821 GSEYLYTSYKDITKFSPH
-830 EVSRLSKPNT
+830 VGS
-840 DTGVDGSINVVTPFG
+840 DTEGEINIELPFG
-855 DEANFPAILVDLGV
+855 SEANFPQILVSLGLYATV
-869 FSTEA
+869 ALAKVALET
-874 IAYEDIT
+874 DG
-881 SNSPNGFYL
+881 NGYTL
-890 EFMDEV
+890 EFRDEIIE
-896 VVNKPEFDGRFFVK
+896 NKPEFDGRFFVK
-910 VQKDFALTEN
+910 LERDLVLEEN
-920 ILQPY
+920 VMTDVDL
-925 GTSSSYT
+925 GTVYTVEQSYNF
-932 SLESYR
+932 
-938 LAYIDTYSFNNP
+938 AYIDTSSVVNPADEDTLNPNVNQFYNYSFNP
-950 ATTGP
+950 QGA
-955 RSNYD
+955 D
-960 FNGFGHYTTS
+960 FNATLT
-970 SDLSDFNGI
+970 DFATASTGGA
-979 YDGDQPEFTGWYSS
+979 YPQPEMKSWYYYY
-993 TSAFW
+993 AG
-998 QAYKSNTQA
+998 QTQVA
-1007 SEANNGD
+1007 QDA
-1014 GVIGF
+1014 VYF
-1019 IDNAKHSD
+1019 IDNARYENTTNNDFPYIPVPTDWYGQTSR
-1027 GEASFAGGFPFGP
+1027 GF
-1040 GRGLAKSGDLGV
+1040 AKSGNADI
-1052 DNTTYD
+1052 NHSTYD
-1058 RLYISMVNG
+1058 RLFFSRSTISNSESSQFEFETKMKAAGTYFRFTNDPNRSVYRTTGESENSNVNLNMTHPSSSAA
-1067 QGNNLAGGFS
+1067 QRLSAFYTTFKRVSTYSS
-1077 SLKNRLLDVG
+1077 SL
-1087 TLFRFSQDRDNVY
+1087 
-1100 MVVSG
+1100 
-1105 QGSDDYL
+1105 
-1112 TSQYNIWTNPVSA
+1112 TNEGIDF
-1125 NARSSF
+1125 NA
-1131 FTTFRRLGPNGS
+1131 
-1143 QTNQGVDISNWDP
+1143 WDP
-1156 RGAVAHDGSEY
+1156 RGDMAHDGTMVRS
-1167 QLIEI
+1167 IEI
-1172 VDFLYEQGGFT
+1172 LSKVDSYGGSL
-1183 TVNNQSAIFET
+1183 QPSSSAAVFET

-1231 SLIRA
+1231 SLIRH
-1236 GQYLSIPESE
+1236 GQYLNIPESE
-1246 VDSIYGTGVL
+1246 VDSIYGAGVL
-1256 KIVKTSDGTV
+1256 KIVKTSDGAVDT
-1266 NTNAD
+1266 TAS

-1291 SRVDDWVD
+1291 SRINNWVD
-1299 ISNDVIQV
+1299 VSNNVIQTIPHRLRV
-1307 INSKTKAKI
+1307 RVVAQLANQEFLTLESGNCESNGIVSGMTMQAISPGLSQSVI
-1316 VVTQAGQT
+1316 VVADSSDNFFTVAAGAVNNAGTYNIVLNT
-1324 TIFLDNGT
+1324 T
-1332 CGGNGVKHGMYMRA
+1332 
-1346 NVPTIGDAYQ
+1346 
-1356 ITVNDPSDTFFSISS
+1356 
-1371 NTGTGTGT
+1371 
-1379 IEAAFSRIGST
+1379 GSPL
-1390 VDDYSTYIS
+1390 DYSTYIS
-1399 IDPDTYKYQVELP
+1399 LDKGVYKYQVELP

-1444 STVDDYQKEERY
+1444 SNVDDYQKEERY

-1498 TRDTDVTV
+1498 TRDTDITV

-1584 ISNIGMSNWFR
+1584 ISNIGMNNWFR
-1595 DHLKKSKLVVGSF
+1595 DHLKKSSLAVGSF
-1608 DKVNGEYNM
+1608 DKVNGEYNV

-1627 DSTTISFNEQSKGWV
+1627 NSTTVSFNEQSKGWV
-1642 SFKAFVQESGQSFGG
+1642 SFKTFIQESGQSFGG
-1657 EYFTAKQGKVW
+1657 EYFTSKQGKVW
-1668 KHYSDQVARN
+1668 KHYSDQVLRN
-1678 GFYNTTAYS
+1678 SFYNTSTNS
-1687 SISVII
+1687 SINVII

-1714 RGLVNNKVYSD
+1714 RGLVNNRTYSD
-1725 SVTVEATYND
+1725 EVTASAVYND
-1735 GEFDIMGINPNAGN
+1735 GEFEIIGTNPNAGN
-1749 TQDTAGWK
+1749 MQTINGWK
-1757 TSSIVTDI
+1757 ASSIVTDM
-1765 ETGQVSNFHSKE
+1765 ETGQVSNFHTKE

-1786 DFDTANIIVDEGDFA
+1786 DFDTNNITVDEGDFA

-1822 QEG
+1822 QEGE

>member
-1 MAQIKHTFTAGRMNK
+1 MAQIKHTFTTGRMNK

-55 KGVAYLTTNLSGQK
+55 KGIAHLTTNLSGQK

-88 ASPNIHV
+88 ASPSIHV
-95 PLPPIN
+95 PLPPIS
-101 SILGTQFYV
+101 SISGRQFYV
-110 DSIIEQDSNGSYS
+110 DSIIEQDSDGSYK
-123 PVVVDIFGITKA
+123 PVVVDVFGITEA
-135 VSPLGFTS
+135 TPGGFTS

-158 SIYRVGMVVRAY
+158 SVYRVGMVVKAY
-170 AFGDA
+170 AFGNA
-175 SNLVTEGTKI
+175 SNIVTEGTKI

-195 DRPQSSNLS
+195 DRPQPSNLS
-204 NADWFSFEAPRALEF
+204 TADWFSFEAPKALEF

-230 IDDFLFYTDNI
+230 IDDFLFYTDDI

-256 TSPQSST
+256 TSPQNATT

-269 VLKSKNGALQNAS
+269 VLKSKSGVLQNES

-288 EPVTKDHFTVIRK
+288 EPVTKEHFTVIRK

-310 LKSSIREGS
+310 LKSSAREGS

-333 QEYEGASYVNI
+333 SEIEGVSYVTI
-344 PSGGSAV
+344 PSGGVGIEILS
-351 ELLLGDIVKLTCTND
+351 GDTVKLTCTND
-366 TSGVLSTVRGIV
+366 TSGALSTIRGIV
-378 KLLPGSF
+378 TLLGGSY
-385 LSDIYIIQILSIS
+385 LLQIFSIS
-398 TDVLASHTEWLV
+398 TDVLASHSEWLV

-583 INQSIVYKDL
+583 INQSIVSKDL
-593 TTLLSPEKS
+593 TTILNPEKS

-660 LVTPDWTDSQ
+660 LVTQDWANSQ

-767 DDELTTIVGNVFS
+767 DDELTTYVGNVVS
-780 SDVNHLVTSS
+780 NDVNHLITSS

-821 TGTYYTSYR
+821 TGTYYTSYK

-840 DTGVDGSINVVTPFG
+840 NTGVDGSINVVTPFG
-855 DEANFPAILVDLGV
+855 DEANFPAMLVDLGV
-869 FSTEA
+869 FSTEL
-874 IAYEDIT
+874 IAYNNIT
-881 SNSPNGFYL
+881 SGSPNGFYL

-925 GTSSSYT
+925 GASSSYT

-938 LAYIDTYSFNNP
+938 LAYIDTSSFNNP

-955 RSNYD
+955 KSSYN

-970 SDLSDFNGI
+970 SDLSDFNRI
-979 YDGDQPEFTGWYSS
+979 YNGSQPDFASWYNS
-993 TSAFW
+993 TNAFW
-998 QAYKSNTQA
+998 QDYTSNAQYT
-1007 SEANNGD
+1007 EDNGGQ

-1027 GEASFAGGFPFGP
+1027 GEAVFAGGFPLS

-1052 DNTTYD
+1052 DDSTYD
-1058 RLYISMVNG
+1058 RLYISMVSG
-1067 QGNNLAGGFS
+1067 YGNNTPIGFS
-1077 SLKNRLLDVG
+1077 DLKNRLLDVG

-1100 MVVSG
+1100 MVVGG

-1143 QTNQGVDISNWDP
+1143 QTNQGVDVSNWDP

-1199 VDLDLYYEASN
+1199 IDLDLYYEASN

-1231 SLIRA
+1231 SLIRH
-1236 GQYLSIPESE
+1236 GQYLNIPESE
-1246 VDSIYGTGVL
+1246 VDSIYGAGVL
-1256 KIVKTSDGTV
+1256 KIVKTSDGAVDT
-1266 NTNAD
+1266 TAS
-1271 TAICVNDILEFE
+1271 TAICVNDILEFK
-1283 HSDGTKTR
+1283 HSNGTKTR
-1291 SRVDDWVD
+1291 SRVKDWVNV
-1299 ISNDVIQV
+1299 SNDVTEIT
-1307 INSKTKAKI
+1307 NSKTKVKI
-1316 VVTQAGQT
+1316 AVTQAGQT
-1324 TIFLDNGT
+1324 VISLDNGT
-1332 CGGNGVKHGMYMRA
+1332 CGDNGVKHGMYI
-1346 NVPTIGDAYQ
+1346 IGAGSIIGAAYQ
-1356 ITVNDPSDTFFSISS
+1356 VTVNDPSDTFFSIAS
-1371 NTGTGTGT
+1371 NSATGTGVVEITFKNIASSVG
-1379 IEAAFSRIGST
+1379 
-1390 VDDYSTYIS
+1390 DYSTYIS
-1399 IDPDTYKYQVELP
+1399 IDPDAYKYQVELP

-1584 ISNIGMSNWFR
+1584 ISNIGMNNWFR
-1595 DHLKKSKLVVGSF
+1595 DHLTKSKLVVGSF

-1627 DSTTISFNEQSKGWV
+1627 DSTTVSFNEQSKGWV
-1642 SFKAFVQESGQSFGG
+1642 SFKTFIQESGQSFGG

-1668 KHYSDQVARN
+1668 KHYSDQGFRN
-1678 GFYNTTAYS
+1678 SFYGATTNINS
-1687 SISVII
+1687 SINVII

-1725 SVTVEATYND
+1725 PVTGEATYND
-1735 GEFDIMGINPNAGN
+1735 GEFDIMGINPSAGD
-1749 TQDTAGWK
+1749 TQSVNGWK
-1757 TSSIVTDI
+1757 TSSIVTDM
-1765 ETGQVSNFHSKE
+1765 ETGQVSNFHTKE

-1786 DFDTANIIVDEGDFA
+1786 DFDTTNITVDEGDFA

-1822 QEG
+1822 QEGE